1 MEGINLSAS
10 GTLRFGK
17 LTETSMTPEQIHGP
31 IILGIVG
38 GCLGSLFIHVQTYMA
53 GWRKK
58 LITSKCRKVV
68 EAAFFA
74 FATMSVCTFFVVFGT
89 ECTEMAPMS
98 EDALEDV
105 TVVKRIFNT
114 IRWDCQ
120 VGDVAGDSEAYNPLA
135 TLFFNTEGNTIRSLF
150 SSDEIL
156 THSVLELFTYFAV
169 WYLFTITT
177 YGIHVPAGLFLPGI
191 ITGGALGRLYARS
204 LKLIGVTERPYEV
217 RNNALLGATAMLA
230 GYCRLTYSL
239 SVVMMETTRSLD
251 LYIPMLICMLCSY
264 AIAEFFNQSLYKR
277 ALRSKQVPF
286 LLDEVPEVN
295 KKLSARVVMNDQL
308 VTLFSL
314 PTVKEVFTA
323 LQTGHPSFPVENR
336 SG

>member
-1 MEGINLSAS
+1 
-10 GTLRFGK
+10 
-17 LTETSMTPEQIHGP
+17 MTPEQIHGP
-31 IILGIVG
+31 ILLGIMG
-38 GCLGSLFIHVQTYMA
+38 GLLGSLFIHVQTYLA
-53 GWRKK
+53 GWRKAI
-58 LITSKCRKVV
+58 ITTKCRKIT

-89 ECTEMAPMS
+89 ECTEMALIK
-98 EDALEDV
+98 EEALEDPI
-105 TVVKRIFNT
+105 VVKRITNT

-120 VGDVAGDSEAYNPLA
+120 VGSPGEKEAYNPLA

-156 THSVLELFTYFAV
+156 TDSVIELFTYFAT

-191 ITGGALGRLYARS
+191 ITGGALGRLYARI
-204 LKLIGVTERPYEV
+204 LQKMGVTELPYEV

-264 AIAEFFNQSLYKR
+264 AVAEFFN
-277 ALRSKQVPF
+277 
-286 LLDEVPEVN
+286 
-295 KKLSARVVMNDQL
+295 
-308 VTLFSL
+308 
-314 PTVKEVFTA
+314 
-323 LQTGHPSFPVENR
+323 
-336 SG
+336 